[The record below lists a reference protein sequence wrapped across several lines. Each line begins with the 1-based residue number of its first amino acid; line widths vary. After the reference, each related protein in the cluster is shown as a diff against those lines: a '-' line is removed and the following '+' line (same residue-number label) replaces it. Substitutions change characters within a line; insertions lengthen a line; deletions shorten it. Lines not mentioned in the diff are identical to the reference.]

1 VTSATPQELVTLIR
15 RLTTVTERQL
25 DAARS
30 LDGPELD
37 RQNQARTDV
46 LFELQIRLES
56 AQPLDD
62 DTRAQLVKEIDP
74 LTQLESRLTRVAGIV
89 ATALAPASA
98 RQRPATYGRS
108 GAVRER

>member
-1 VTSATPQELVTLIR
+1 VTSVTPHELVTLVR
-15 RLTTVTERQL
+15 RLTMVTERQL
-25 DAARS
+25 EAARC
-30 LDGPELD
+30 LDGAELD
-37 RQNQARTDV
+37 KQNQARTDV
-46 LFELQIRLES
+46 LFELQIRLEAS
-56 AQPLDD
+56 QPLDD
-62 DTRAQLVKEIDP
+62 ATRTQLVEEIDR